1 MTIVGKYA
9 FKGFSDEGYL
19 MCIPGCASELAYSI
33 SSDSD
38 HEWDYQTW
46 NHVAPLGSDIWRYG
60 LSDVIRTT
68 AKSSLA
74 EGN

>member
-1 MTIVGKYA
+1 MKIVGKYA

-38 HEWDYQTW
+38 HNWEYTW
-46 NHVAPLGSDIWRYG
+46 NRVVPLGSDIWRYG
-60 LSDVIRTT
+60 LSEEIRNT
-68 AKSSLA
+68 AKASLA